1 MHSNPMNIPP
11 LSIAVAK
18 AALQAQFSDPVLRQ
32 RATMLWGPRGVGKS
46 SIVRQVAQHHGV
58 PLVDLRLFNICADA
72 IVNSSLAPLDSLQLL
87 RGAINLPRLLAA
99 TLDETTTD
107 EAALLVWDV
116 EALYRQLDD
125 RLPPERDGKRREP
138 QPDKADGRSAGQG
151 GPTRPDRARAQ
162 RSGHHHLP
170 GPRRH

>member
-11 LSIAVAK
+11 LSIAAAK
-18 AALQAQFSDPVLRQ
+18 AALQAQCSDPVLRQ

-58 PLVDLRLFNICADA
+58 PLVDQRLFNIYADA
-72 IVNSSLAPLDSLQLL
+72 IVNSSLAPLDWLQLPP
-87 RGAINLPRLLAA
+87 GAINLPRLLAA

-125 RLPPERDGKRREP
+125 RLPPECDGKRRDP

-151 GPTRPDRARAQ
+151 GPTRPDRAQAQ